1 MRKFTASLLLALL
14 TLTGAALA
22 QTSPMV
28 VADNVLTK
36 SPLYYNHTPNIARSS
51 TGDLVAVWNSGD
63 KQVVFSKYDPSFDV
77 WSPPVPI
84 SSAGERALKAGII
97 ADDSGNLYCVWQERE
112 TSGEDYAIF
121 FSKYDGI
128 NWSDPVNLT
137 GNGVENEEAS
147 VMVDTE
153 GNVFVAWNTDGEKDT
168 TNYVFCIKSTDG
180 GQNWSA
186 PDTLSSK
193 DGDIGGTST
202 TSGRPFLASA
212 PGGKLVCAWHEE
224 PDGHPD
230 RESFINQYDG
240 SNWLG
245 EMVNMDVADSANSMY
260 PSVAVNSMNEIIMV
274 YVSYKS
280 PFSLVM
286 KKKAWDDASWPAVP
300 DTIAKGDNGITK
312 PFIGIDSKDNLYLVY
327 RRDNAADTTYGMEEI
342 VYVTSTDGGATWS
355 EPVRLSRENYD
366 AGYVTLAPKIRDSGV
381 DVLWRESYKPYLDD
395 ADTTTILYGHIDLVG
410 TAIGQNDPK
419 IVNNFVLNQN
429 YPNPFNPSTEISFYV
444 ARPGTY
450 ELAVY
455 NILGEKIRTL
465 SSGKMAAGRY
475 NVTWDATNAQGVKVG
490 SGIYFYQLSGN
501 NVRLTQKMILM
512 Q

>member
-1 MRKFTASLLLALL
+1 MRVFTVTLLLAILSL
-14 TLTGAALA
+14 MGGAIA

-51 TGDLVAVWNSGD
+51 NGDLVAVWNSGD
-63 KQVVFSKYDPSFDV
+63 KQVVYSKYDPSFQV

-84 SSAGERALKAGII
+84 SNAGERALKAGIA
-97 ADDSGNLYCVWQERE
+97 ADDQGNLYCVWQQRE

-121 FSKYDGI
+121 FAKYNGTE
-128 NWSDPVNLT
+128 WSTPVNLT
-137 GNGVENEEAS
+137 GNGIENEEAS

-153 GNVFVAWNTDGEKDT
+153 GNIFVAWNTDGEKDT
-168 TNYVFCIKSTDG
+168 TNYVFCIKSSDG
-180 GQNWSA
+180 GLTWSD

-193 DGDIGGTST
+193 DGVIGGTST

-212 PGGKLVCAWHEE
+212 PDGKMVCAWHEE

-240 SNWLG
+240 TKWLG

-260 PSVAVNSMNEIIMV
+260 PAVAVNSADEIFMV
-274 YVSYKS
+274 YVSFKHPY
-280 PFSLVM
+280 SLLM
-286 KKKAWDDASWPAVP
+286 KKKAWDDTSWPAVP
-300 DTIAKGDNGITK
+300 DTIDKGDGITK
-312 PFIGIDSKDNLYLVY
+312 PYIGIDANDNIYLVY

-342 VYVTSTDGGATWS
+342 VYVTSTDGGATWT

-366 AGYVTLAPKIRDSGV
+366 AGYVTLDPKIRKGGV
-381 DVLWRESYKPYLDD
+381 DVLWRESYKPFLDD

-410 TAIGQNDPK
+410 TAIKQNGAK
-419 IVNNFVLNQN
+419 IVKDFILNQN
-429 YPNPFNPSTEISFYV
+429 YPNPFNPSTEISFYI
-444 ARPGTY
+444 ARQGTY

-455 NILGEKIRTL
+455 NILGKKIRTL

-475 NVTWDATNAQGVKVG
+475 SVKWDATNNQGVKVG
-490 SGIYFYQLSGN
+490 SGIYFYKLSGKD
-501 NVRLTQKMILM
+501 VQLTQKMILM
-512 Q
+512 R